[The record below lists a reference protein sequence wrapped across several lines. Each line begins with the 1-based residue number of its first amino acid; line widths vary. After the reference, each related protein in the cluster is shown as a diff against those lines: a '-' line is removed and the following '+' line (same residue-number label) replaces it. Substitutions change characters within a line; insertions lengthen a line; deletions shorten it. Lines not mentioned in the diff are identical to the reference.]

1 MSIKSILGIG
11 ALSLSFMTGAAFAQD
26 KAAKQAE
33 VVKTANATLE
43 KFYAKKP
50 ELKAGVAKAPG
61 YAVFTTYG
69 VSFLV
74 GGSGGTGLAHD
85 NKTNKNTYMKMGAG
99 SVGFQVGA
107 AESEFLIV
115 FKTEKALADFITN
128 GWSFG
133 GGANV
138 GAGTDGKSVGGGSSS
153 GVMGNTEGYTLT
165 KAGLTADLLSIGS
178 AKVWK
183 DADLN

>member
-1 MSIKSILGIG
+1 MNIKSILGIG
-11 ALSLSFMTGAAFAQD
+11 ALSLSLLTGAAFAQD

-33 VVKTANATLE
+33 IVKVAAATLD

-50 ELKAGVAKAPG
+50 DLKAAVAKAPG

-69 VSFLV
+69 LSFLV
-74 GGSGGTGLAHD
+74 GGSGGHGIVHD
-85 NKTNKNTYMKMGAG
+85 NKTKKDVFMKMGAG
-99 SVGFQVGA
+99 SVGFQIGA

-115 FKTEKALADFITN
+115 FKTEKAMADFINN

-138 GAGTDGKSVGGGSSS
+138 GAGAGGKTAGGGSSG
-153 GVMGNTEGYTLT
+153 GVMGDTEGYTLT
-165 KAGLTADLLSIGS
+165 KTGVTGDLLSIGS

>member
-1 MSIKSILGIG
+1 MNIKSIVGIG
-11 ALSLSFMTGAAFAQD
+11 ALSLSLMTGVAFAQD

-33 VVKTANATLE
+33 VVKTTSATLE

-50 ELKAGVAKAPG
+50 DLKAAVAKAPG

-115 FKTEKALADFITN
+115 FKTEKALADFVNN
-128 GWSFG
+128 GWNFG
-133 GGANV
+133 GGAEV
-138 GAGTDGKSVGGGSSS
+138 SAGAGGKSGGGGRS
-153 GVMGNTEGYTLT
+153 GAVMGEAEGYTLT
-165 KAGLTADLLSIGS
+165 KTGVTGDLLSIGS